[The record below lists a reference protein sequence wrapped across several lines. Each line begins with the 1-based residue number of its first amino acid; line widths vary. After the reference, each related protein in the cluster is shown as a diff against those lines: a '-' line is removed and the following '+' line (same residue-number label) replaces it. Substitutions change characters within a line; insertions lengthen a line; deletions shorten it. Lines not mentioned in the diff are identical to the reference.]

1 MDPSVAIK
9 QKQVEVSR
17 RRDLALAVIETSQTR
32 KGGPQDSLTDRCSK
46 CVRMLI
52 LVRVGSKHTFKNV
65 IDELCVDN

>member
-9 QKQVEVSR
+9 QKQVKVSR
-17 RRDLALAVIETSQTR
+17 RRDLALAVIET
-32 KGGPQDSLTDRCSK
+32 SLTDRCSK